1 MVWISD
7 ILTVS
12 PVSTDTDVAM
22 ARWSVMRH
30 EVHESDDVVEPKECQ
45 RRNAT
50 MLGRPEA
57 AALGLF
63 LAHHDDGCEVTG
75 DW

>member
-1 MVWISD
+1 MRYISDDSQATERWQRMVWISD

-45 RRNAT
+45 NAR
-50 MLGRPEA
+50 MPEA
-57 AALGLF
+57 ECHNAWP
-63 LAHHDDGCEVTG
+63 T
-75 DW
+75 